1 MATLQQPAAP
11 ANQRSY
17 WGNVWH
23 AVKST
28 AVGMGIT
35 FRYLW
40 SKPFTTQYPDE
51 KLPVDERY
59 RGIHYLEQDL
69 CIYCQACAKA
79 CPVDCIEMD
88 AKRHGKELEWNFF
101 RIDYQKCMFCE
112 LCVYPC
118 PKDCIHMGKE
128 YALVT
133 EDRKDFVLELTTWQG
148 LTEGQ
153 KVRIAEAEAAKAA
166 KKAAAAKAKA
176 AKEAKE
182 AAEKAATEAAPP
194 PAAEPEAE
202 PPAEGDE

>member
-118 PKDCIHMGKE
+118 PKDCIHMGTE
-128 YALVT
+128 YAFVT
-133 EDRKDFVLELTTWQG
+133 DDRSELKHDLLSFKG
-148 LTEGQ
+148 MSRDA
-153 KVRIAEAEAAKAA
+153 KVRMKEAEAK
-166 KKAAAAKAKA
+166 KA
-176 AKEAKE
+176 AKEAAKKAKE
-182 AAEKAATEAAPP
+182 AEKAKAAEEAATND
-194 PAAEPEAE
+194 AGEEEKGA
-202 PPAEGDE
+202 